1 MPELPEVEATRRLVE
16 SHVKG
21 DTVTHVHTKEG
32 GGGPRHGLFDDIV
45 VGEVRASV
53 DPSSF
58 FRSAIVSL

>member
-21 DTVTHVHTKEG
+21 DTVTHVSAREA

-45 VGEVRASV
+45 VAEVW
-53 DPSSF
+53 P
-58 FRSAIVSL
+58 